1 MNKVE
6 RLKLLASAIAG
17 DFKSLRLKLGNTDE
31 LVTDDKTSAVN
42 AINEIVGSSK
52 EIKDAMKQFS
62 ENLGFDKEI
71 TKVNNVSVNLF
82 EMLIPFIKDKL
93 AEENITNVDAEKNT
107 QNCFFAFFDDTIK
120 FQDRNNFSKNK
131 YGIKLK
137 QNAYDTFVKFN
148 VSANNTINVSLPQE
162 INTSQDIELDIYGI
176 LGHYMSDYK
185 IMPYTKYIKQ
195 LNISSDR
202 VIVVNSLE
210 EYENHNS
217 YSSDDDNILV
227 LVKVDFDELS
237 SYESITDSIKRLFKL
252 QNGQNITRYSY
263 GFVNNNLTKYF
274 DFTTRQ
280 WLPLKDLISYD
291 MQYNMMMSIALSKP
305 IASNEITYINE
316 ALFTHTGNYLN
327 KINIIPENS
336 PVLNK
341 FNKTWYQDK
350 FNVILNPE
358 LTKYYNNVTK
368 QWNELP
374 YAFTNQFNY
383 LKNVDDN
390 INIATSENNISIANK
405 TTQTELET
413 DNSSRTISVVDKN
426 KVTNLAELDNCS
438 MLSTSYDTTLVV
450 DKTLNYVL
458 DKHTRTWVE
467 INFNQSQK
475 IKDKITIDFN
485 LTIND
490 TTAPEKIKC
499 RTRVNTFTGYD
510 NKDIFVYDKNN
521 SNLADISSVD
531 YDIYS
536 GNIIV
541 DKTYTYYLNPYTSTW
556 YELPDEVKTK
566 LNNFVN
572 TQYIN
577 VVTRLKEKTNS
588 LNIINLSEDLTD
600 VRNETVYL
608 VNNKEHIKFRADD
621 DYAYNFNDNTL
632 IFTEDLSEYLDIP
645 TQEWKRVTN
654 NYNPSIVYPVCENI
668 VAVIANKV
676 LNTLDYRNPITLT
689 SNNLT
694 EIKNQIK
701 DKEVVINKTNKNL
714 INDSTIDLSKVKF
727 YSMGK
732 SDQGDSNSGINMLQK
747 YSNIKIFNAGS
758 FVTQINNKLAELL
771 NKNNVIAILTKKSV
785 SASHDFEIT
794 YKGKNYQLSQDNFFI
809 NNIENLCQFLSDGD
823 WL

>member
-1 MNKVE
+1 MTRIE

-31 LVTDDKTSAVN
+31 LVTDDKTSAVK
-42 AINEIVGSSK
+42 AINEIAGSSK

-71 TKVNNVSVNLF
+71 TKVNNVSVNPF
-82 EMLIPFIKDKL
+82 EMLVPFIKDKL
-93 AEENITNVDAEKNT
+93 AEEGITNVDAEKNT
-107 QNCFFAFFDDTIK
+107 QNCFFAFFDNTIK
-120 FQDRNNFSKNK
+120 FNQNNNFSKNK

-137 QNAYDTFVKFN
+137 QNAYDNFVKFD
-148 VSANNTINVSLPQE
+148 VSTNNTINVSLPQE

-195 LNISSDR
+195 LNIPLDR
-202 VIVVNSLE
+202 VIIVNNLE
-210 EYENHNS
+210 EHKSRS
-217 YSSDDDNILV
+217 YSSDDDDTLV
-227 LVKVDFDELS
+227 LVKTNLDELS
-237 SYESITDSIKRLFKL
+237 DMTNSIEKLFKL
-252 QNGQNITRYSY
+252 QDGQNITNKSY
-263 GFVNNNLTKYF
+263 GFINQDTTKYF

-280 WLPLKDLISYD
+280 WLPLKDLISSD
-291 MQYNMMMSIALSKP
+291 MQYNIMLSTLPNPIALNNIS
-305 IASNEITYINE
+305 YLNE
-316 ALFTHTGNYLN
+316 AFYAHSNNGFLN
-327 KINIIPENS
+327 QLNIVTENS
-336 PVLNK
+336 TVLNK
-341 FNKTWYQDK
+341 FNNSAFQDK

-374 YAFTNQFNY
+374 YHFKNQFNY
-383 LKNVDDN
+383 LKNVDTN
-390 INIATSENNISIANK
+390 INIATSENNIDVANK

-413 DNSSRTISVVDKN
+413 DSHSRTISVVDKN
-426 KVTNLAELDNCS
+426 KVTNLSELDTCS
-438 MLSTSYDTTLVV
+438 MLSTSYNTTLVV

-458 DKHTRTWVE
+458 DKNTRTWVE
-467 INFNQSQK
+467 INSEQSQK
-475 IKDKITIDFN
+475 IKDKVTIDFS

-490 TTAPEKIKC
+490 TTAAEKIKC
-499 RTRVNTFTGYD
+499 RTRVNTFSKSG
-510 NKDIFVYDKNN
+510 NKNILVYDKNN
-521 SNLADISSVD
+521 TDLADIASVNYSI
-531 YDIYS
+531 YD
-536 GNIIV
+536 GDIIV
-541 DKTYTYYLNPYTSTW
+541 DKTYTYYLNPYTSVW
-556 YELPDEVKTK
+556 YELPNEVKTK

-572 TQYIN
+572 TQYTK

-588 LNIINLSEDLTD
+588 LNIINLNEDLTN
-600 VRNETVYL
+600 VRSESVYL
-608 VNNKEHIKFRADD
+608 VSNKENIKFRAND

-645 TQEWKRVTN
+645 TQEWKQVID
-654 NYNPSIVYPVCENI
+654 NYTLSIVYPVCENI
-668 VAVIANKV
+668 VAVITNKV
-676 LNTLDYRNPITLT
+676 LNTLDYRNPVTLT

-701 DKEVVINKTNKNL
+701 DKEVIINKTDKNL

-732 SDQGDSNSGINMLQK
+732 SDQSNSDSTINMLQK

-771 NKNNVIAILTKKSV
+771 NKNNAIAILTKKSV
-785 SASHDFEIT
+785 SASHDFEIA
-794 YKGKNYQLSQDNFFI
+794 YKGKRYQLSQDNFFI
-809 NNIENLCQFLSDGD
+809 NNIENLCQFLGDGD

>member
-1 MNKVE
+1 MTRIE

-31 LVTDDKTSAVN
+31 LVTDDKTSAVK
-42 AINEIVGSSK
+42 AINEVAGSSK
-52 EIKDAMKQFS
+52 EIKDAIKQFS

-71 TKVNNVSVNLF
+71 IKVNNVSVSPF
-82 EMLIPFIKDKL
+82 EMLVPFIKDKL
-93 AEENITNVDAEKNT
+93 AEEGITNVDAEKNT
-107 QNCFFAFFDDTIK
+107 QNCFFAFFDNTIK
-120 FQDRNNFSKNK
+120 FNQNNFSKNK

-137 QNAYDTFVKFN
+137 QNAYDNFVKFD
-148 VSANNTINVSLPQE
+148 VSTNNTINVSLPQE

-195 LNISSDR
+195 LNIPSDR
-202 VIVVNSLE
+202 VIIVNNLE
-210 EYENHNS
+210 EHKGRS
-217 YSSDDDNILV
+217 YSAGDDDILV
-227 LVKVDFDELS
+227 LIKTNLDELS
-237 SYESITDSIKRLFKL
+237 DMTNSIEKLFKL
-252 QNGQNITRYSY
+252 QDGQNITSKSY
-263 GFVNNNLTKYF
+263 GFINQDATKYF
-274 DFTTRQ
+274 DFTTRE
-280 WLPLKDLISYD
+280 WLPLKDLISSD
-291 MQYNMMMSIALSKP
+291 MQYNIMLSTLPNPIALNNIS
-305 IASNEITYINE
+305 YLNE
-316 ALFTHTGNYLN
+316 AFYAHSNNGFLN
-327 KINIIPENS
+327 QLNIVAENS
-336 PVLNK
+336 TVLNK
-341 FNKTWYQDK
+341 FNNSAFQDK

-374 YAFTNQFNY
+374 YHFKNQFDY

-390 INIATSENNISIANK
+390 INIATSENNINVANK

-413 DNSSRTISVVDKN
+413 DSHSRTISVVDKN
-426 KVTNLAELDNCS
+426 KVTNLSELDTCS

-458 DKHTRTWVE
+458 NKNTRTWVE
-467 INFNQSQK
+467 INSEQSQK
-475 IKDKITIDFN
+475 IKDKVTIDFS

-490 TTAPEKIKC
+490 TTAAEKIKC
-499 RTRVNTFTGYD
+499 RTRVNTFSKSGSK
-510 NKDIFVYDKNN
+510 NILVYDKNN
-521 SNLADISSVD
+521 TDLEDIASVNYSI
-531 YDIYS
+531 YD
-536 GNIIV
+536 GDIIV
-541 DKTYTYYLNPYTSTW
+541 DKTYTYYLNPYTSVW
-556 YELPDEVKTK
+556 YELPNEVKTK

-572 TQYIN
+572 TQYTK

-588 LNIINLSEDLTD
+588 LNIINLNEDLTD
-600 VRNETVYL
+600 VRDESVYL
-608 VNNKEHIKFRADD
+608 VSNKENIKFRAND

-632 IFTEDLSEYLDIP
+632 IFTEDLYEYLDIP
-645 TQEWKRVTN
+645 TQEWKQVTN
-654 NYNPSIVYPVCENI
+654 NYTPSIIYPVCENI

-676 LNTLDYRNPITLT
+676 LNTLDYRNPVTLT

-701 DKEVVINKTNKNL
+701 DKEVVINKTDKNL
-714 INDSTIDLSKVKF
+714 ISDSTIDLSKVKF

-732 SDQGDSNSGINMLQK
+732 SDQGNSDFAINMLQK

-758 FVTQINNKLAELL
+758 FVIQINNKLAELL

-794 YKGKNYQLSQDNFFI
+794 YKGKRYQLSQDNFFI
-809 NNIENLCQFLSDGD
+809 SNIENLCQFLGDGD

>member
-1 MNKVE
+1 MTRIE

-31 LVTDDKTSAVN
+31 LVTDDKTSAVK
-42 AINEIVGSSK
+42 AINEVAGSSK

-71 TKVNNVSVNLF
+71 IKVNNVSVNPF
-82 EMLIPFIKDKL
+82 EMLVPFIKDNL
-93 AEENITNVDAEKNT
+93 AEEGITNVDAEKNT
-107 QNCFFAFFDDTIK
+107 QNCFFAFFDNTIK
-120 FQDRNNFSKNK
+120 FNQNNFSKNK

-137 QNAYDTFVKFN
+137 QNAYDNFVKFD
-148 VSANNTINVSLPQE
+148 VSTNNTINVSLPQE

-195 LNISSDR
+195 LNIPSDR
-202 VIVVNSLE
+202 VIIVNNLE
-210 EYENHNS
+210 EHKGRS
-217 YSSDDDNILV
+217 YSAGDDDILV
-227 LVKVDFDELS
+227 LVKTNLDELS
-237 SYESITDSIKRLFKL
+237 DMTNSIEKLFKL
-252 QNGQNITRYSY
+252 QDGQNITNKSY
-263 GFVNNNLTKYF
+263 GFINQDATKYF
-274 DFTTRQ
+274 DFTTRE
-280 WLPLKDLISYD
+280 WLPLKDLISSD
-291 MQYNMMMSIALSKP
+291 MQYNIMLSTLPNPIALNNIS
-305 IASNEITYINE
+305 YLNE
-316 ALFTHTGNYLN
+316 AFYAHSNNGFLN
-327 KINIIPENS
+327 QLNIVAENS
-336 PVLNK
+336 TVLNK
-341 FNKTWYQDK
+341 FNNSAFQDK

-374 YAFTNQFNY
+374 YHFKNQFNY
-383 LKNVDDN
+383 LKNIDDN
-390 INIATSENNISIANK
+390 INIATSENNIDVANK

-413 DNSSRTISVVDKN
+413 DSHSRTISVVDKN
-426 KVTNLAELDNCS
+426 KVTNLSELDTCS

-458 DKHTRTWVE
+458 NKNTRTWVE
-467 INFNQSQK
+467 INSKQSQK
-475 IKDKITIDFN
+475 IKDKVTIDFS

-490 TTAPEKIKC
+490 TTAAEKIKC
-499 RTRVNTFTGYD
+499 RTRVNTFSKSGSK
-510 NKDIFVYDKNN
+510 NILVYDKNN
-521 SNLADISSVD
+521 TDLEDIASVNYSI
-531 YDIYS
+531 YD
-536 GNIIV
+536 GDIIV
-541 DKTYTYYLNPYTSTW
+541 DKTYTYYLNPYTSVW
-556 YELPDEVKTK
+556 YELPNEVKTK

-572 TQYIN
+572 TQYTK

-588 LNIINLSEDLTD
+588 LNIINLNEDLTD
-600 VRNETVYL
+600 VRDESVYL
-608 VNNKEHIKFRADD
+608 VSNKENIKFRAND

-645 TQEWKRVTN
+645 TQEWKQVTN
-654 NYNPSIVYPVCENI
+654 NYTPSIIYPVCENI

-676 LNTLDYRNPITLT
+676 LNALDYRNPVTLT

-701 DKEVVINKTNKNL
+701 DKEVVINKTDKNL
-714 INDSTIDLSKVKF
+714 ISDSTIDLSKVKF

-732 SDQGDSNSGINMLQK
+732 SDQGNSDSAINMLQK

-758 FVTQINNKLAELL
+758 FVIQINNKLAELL

-794 YKGKNYQLSQDNFFI
+794 YKGKRYQLSQDNFFI
-809 NNIENLCQFLSDGD
+809 SNIENLCQFLGDGD

>member
-1 MNKVE
+1 MTRIE

-31 LVTDDKTSAVN
+31 LVTDDKTSAVK
-42 AINEIVGSSK
+42 AINEVAGSSK

-71 TKVNNVSVNLF
+71 TKVNNVSINLF
-82 EMLIPFIKDKL
+82 EMLVPFIKDKL
-93 AEENITNVDAEKNT
+93 AEEGITNVDAEKNT
-107 QNCFFAFFDDTIK
+107 QNCFFAFFDNTIK
-120 FQDRNNFSKNK
+120 FNQNNFSKNK

-137 QNAYDTFVKFN
+137 QNAYDNFVKFD
-148 VSANNTINVSLPQE
+148 VSTNNTINVSLPQE

-195 LNISSDR
+195 LNIPSDR
-202 VIVVNSLE
+202 VIIVNNLE
-210 EYENHNS
+210 EHKSRS
-217 YSSDDDNILV
+217 YSTVDDDTLV
-227 LVKVDFDELS
+227 LVKTNLDELS
-237 SYESITDSIKRLFKL
+237 DMTNSIEKLFKL
-252 QNGQNITRYSY
+252 QDGQNITNKSY
-263 GFVNNNLTKYF
+263 GFINQDATKYF

-280 WLPLKDLISYD
+280 WLPLKDLISSD
-291 MQYNMMMSIALSKP
+291 MQYNIMLSILPNPVDA
-305 IASNEITYINE
+305 NEIKYINE
-316 ALFTHTGNYLN
+316 AWFTHTSELN
-327 KINIIPENS
+327 KINIAAENS
-336 PVLNK
+336 SVLNTILTK
-341 FNKTWYQDK
+341 PLYKDNY
-350 FNVILNPE
+350 NVILNPE

-374 YAFTNQFNY
+374 DNFKNQFDY
-383 LKNVDDN
+383 LKNVDTN
-390 INIATSENNISIANK
+390 INIATSENNIDVANK

-413 DNSSRTISVVDKN
+413 DSHSRTISVVDKN
-426 KVTNLAELDNCS
+426 KITNLSELDTCS

-458 DKHTRTWVE
+458 DKNTRTWVK
-467 INFNQSQK
+467 INSEQSQK
-475 IKDKITIDFN
+475 IKDKVTIDFS

-490 TTAPEKIKC
+490 TTAAEKIKC
-499 RTRVNTFTGYD
+499 RTRVNTFSKSGSK
-510 NKDIFVYDKNN
+510 NILVYDKNN
-521 SNLADISSVD
+521 TDLEDIASVNYSI
-531 YDIYS
+531 YD
-536 GNIIV
+536 GDIIV
-541 DKTYTYYLNPYTSTW
+541 DKTYTYYLNPYTSVW
-556 YELPDEVKTK
+556 YELPNEVKTK

-572 TQYIN
+572 TQYTK

-588 LNIINLSEDLTD
+588 LNIINLNEDLTD
-600 VRNETVYL
+600 VRDESIYL
-608 VNNKEHIKFRADD
+608 VSNKENIKFRAND

-645 TQEWKRVTN
+645 TQEWKQVTN
-654 NYNPSIVYPVCENI
+654 NYTPSIVYPICENI

-676 LNTLDYRNPITLT
+676 LNTLDYRNPVTLT

-694 EIKNQIK
+694 EIKNQIR
-701 DKEVVINKTNKNL
+701 DKEVIINKTNKNL
-714 INDSTIDLSKVKF
+714 INESTIDLSKVKF

-732 SDQGDSNSGINMLQK
+732 SDQGNSDSAINMLQK

-771 NKNNVIAILTKKSV
+771 NKNNTIAILTKKSV
-785 SASHDFEIT
+785 SASHDFEII
-794 YKGKNYQLSQDNFFI
+794 YKGKKYQLSQDNFFI
-809 NNIENLCQFLSDGD
+809 NNIENLCQFIGDGD

>member
-1 MNKVE
+1 MTRIE

-42 AINEIVGSSK
+42 AINEIAGSSK

-71 TKVNNVSVNLF
+71 TKVNNVSVNPF

-93 AEENITNVDAEKNT
+93 AEENITNVDAKKNT
-107 QNCFFAFFDDTIK
+107 KNYFFAFFDNTIK
-120 FQDRNNFSKNK
+120 FYHSINFSKNK

-137 QNAYDTFVKFN
+137 QNAYDKFVKFN

-195 LNISSDR
+195 LNIPSDR
-202 VIVVNSLE
+202 VIIVNSLKE
-210 EYENHNS
+210 HEGHSS
-217 YSSDDDNILV
+217 YSISDDNILV
-227 LVKVDFDELS
+227 LERTNLDELS
-237 SYESITDSIKRLFKL
+237 DMTNSIEKLFKL
-252 QNGQNITRYSY
+252 QDGQNITNKSY
-263 GFVNNNLTKYF
+263 GFINQDVTKYF
-274 DFTTRQ
+274 DFTTRE
-280 WLPLKDLISYD
+280 WLPLKDLISSD
-291 MQYNMMMSIALSKP
+291 MQYNIMLSILPNPVDA
-305 IASNEITYINE
+305 NEIKYINE
-316 ALFTHTGNYLN
+316 AWFAHISGLN
-327 KINIIPENS
+327 KINIAAENS
-336 PVLNK
+336 SVLNTILTK
-341 FNKTWYQDK
+341 PLYKDNY
-350 FNVILNPE
+350 NVILNPE

-374 YAFTNQFNY
+374 DNFKNQFDY
-383 LKNVDDN
+383 LKNVDTN
-390 INIATSENNISIANK
+390 INIATSENNIDVANK
-405 TTQTELET
+405 TTQTILES
-413 DNSSRTISVVDKN
+413 DSHSRTISVVDKN
-426 KVTNLAELDNCS
+426 KITNLSELDNDS
-438 MLSTSYDTTLVV
+438 MLFPTVYTTLVV

-458 DKHTRTWVE
+458 NKNTRTWVE
-467 INFNQSQK
+467 INSEQSQK
-475 IKDKITIDFN
+475 IKDKVTIDFS

-490 TTAPEKIKC
+490 TTAGEKIKC
-499 RTRVNTFTGYD
+499 RTRVNTFSKSGSK
-510 NKDIFVYDKNN
+510 NILVYDKNN
-521 SNLADISSVD
+521 TDLEDIASVKYSI
-531 YDIYS
+531 YD
-536 GNIIV
+536 GDIIV
-541 DKTYTYYLNPYTSTW
+541 DKTYTYYLNPYTSVW
-556 YELPDEVKTK
+556 YELPNEVKTK

-572 TQYIN
+572 TQYTK

-588 LNIINLSEDLTD
+588 LNIINLNEDLTD
-600 VRNETVYL
+600 VRDESVYL
-608 VNNKEHIKFRADD
+608 VSNKENIKFRAND

-645 TQEWKRVTN
+645 TQEWKQVID
-654 NYNPSIVYPVCENI
+654 NYTPSIVYSVCENI

-676 LNTLDYRNPITLT
+676 LNTLDYRNPVTLT

-701 DKEVVINKTNKNL
+701 DKEVVINKTDKNL
-714 INDSTIDLSKVKF
+714 INESTIDLSKVKF

-732 SDQGDSNSGINMLQK
+732 SDQGNSDSAINMLQK

-758 FVTQINNKLAELL
+758 FVIQINNKLAELL
-771 NKNNVIAILTKKSV
+771 NKNNAIAILTKKSV
-785 SASHDFEIT
+785 SASHVSEIA
-794 YKGKNYQLSQDNFFI
+794 YKGKRYQLSQDNFFI
-809 NNIENLCQFLSDGD
+809 NNIENLCQFLGDGD

>member
-1 MNKVE
+1 MTRIE

-31 LVTDDKTSAVN
+31 LVTDDKTSAVK
-42 AINEIVGSSK
+42 AINEVAGSSK

-71 TKVNNVSVNLF
+71 TKVNNVSVNPF
-82 EMLIPFIKDKL
+82 EMLVPFIKDRL
-93 AEENITNVDAEKNT
+93 AEKGITNVDAEKNT
-107 QNCFFAFFDDTIK
+107 QNCFFAFFDNTIK
-120 FQDRNNFSKNK
+120 FNQNNFSKNK

-137 QNAYDTFVKFN
+137 QNAYDNFVKFD
-148 VSANNTINVSLPQE
+148 VSTNNTINVSLPQE

-195 LNISSDR
+195 LNIPSDR
-202 VIVVNSLE
+202 VIIVNNLE
-210 EYENHNS
+210 EHKGRS
-217 YSSDDDNILV
+217 YSSGNDDILV
-227 LVKVDFDELS
+227 LVKTNSDELS
-237 SYESITDSIKRLFKL
+237 NMTNSIEKLFKL
-252 QNGQNITRYSY
+252 QDGQNITNKSY
-263 GFVNNNLTKYF
+263 GFINQDATKYF
-274 DFTTRQ
+274 DFTTRE
-280 WLPLKDLISYD
+280 WLPLKDLISSD
-291 MQYNMMMSIALSKP
+291 MQYNIMLSILPNPVDA
-305 IASNEITYINE
+305 NEIKYINE
-316 ALFTHTGNYLN
+316 AWFTHISGLN
-327 KINIIPENS
+327 KINIAAENS
-336 PVLNK
+336 AILNTILIK
-341 FNKTWYQDK
+341 PLYKDN

-374 YAFTNQFNY
+374 YHFKNQFNY
-383 LKNVDDN
+383 LKDVNTN
-390 INIATSENNISIANK
+390 INIATSENNIDVANK
-405 TTQTELET
+405 TTQTELKT
-413 DNSSRTISVVDKN
+413 DSHSRTISVVDKN
-426 KVTNLAELDNCS
+426 KVTNLSELDNDS
-438 MLSTSYDTTLVV
+438 MLFPSVYTTLVV

-458 DKHTRTWVE
+458 NKNTRTWVE
-467 INFNQSQK
+467 INSEQSQK
-475 IKDKITIDFN
+475 IKDKVTIDFS

-490 TTAPEKIKC
+490 TTAAEKIKC
-499 RTRVNTFTGYD
+499 RTRVNTFSKSGSK
-510 NKDIFVYDKNN
+510 NILVYDKNN
-521 SNLADISSVD
+521 TDLEDIASVNYSI
-531 YDIYS
+531 YD
-536 GNIIV
+536 GDIIV
-541 DKTYTYYLNPYTSTW
+541 DKTYTYYLNPYTSVW
-556 YELPDEVKTK
+556 YELPNEVKTK

-572 TQYIN
+572 TQYTK

-588 LNIINLSEDLTD
+588 LNIINLNEDLTD
-600 VRNETVYL
+600 VRDESVYL
-608 VNNKEHIKFRADD
+608 VSNKENIKFRAND

-645 TQEWKRVTN
+645 TQEWKQVAN
-654 NYNPSIVYPVCENI
+654 NYTPSIIYPVCENI

-676 LNTLDYRNPITLT
+676 LNTLDYRNPVTLT

-701 DKEVVINKTNKNL
+701 NKEVVINKTDKNL
-714 INDSTIDLSKVKF
+714 ISDSTIDLSKVKF

-732 SDQGDSNSGINMLQK
+732 SDQGNSDSAINMLQK

-758 FVTQINNKLAELL
+758 FVIQINNKLAELL

-794 YKGKNYQLSQDNFFI
+794 YKGKKYQLSQDNFFI
-809 NNIENLCQFLSDGD
+809 NNIENLCQFIGDGD

>member
-1 MNKVE
+1 MTRIE

-31 LVTDDKTSAVN
+31 LVTDNKTSAVN
-42 AINEIVGSSK
+42 AINEVAGSSK

-62 ENLGFDKEI
+62 ETLGFDKEI
-71 TKVNNVSVNLF
+71 TKVNNVSANPF

-107 QNCFFAFFDDTIK
+107 KNCFFAFFDNTIK

-137 QNAYDTFVKFN
+137 QNAYDAFVKFN

-195 LNISSDR
+195 LNIPSDR
-202 VIVVNSLE
+202 VIIVNNLE
-210 EYENHNS
+210 EHKG
-217 YSSDDDNILV
+217 YSPYSTSNDILV
-227 LVKVDFDELS
+227 LVKIDSDELS
-237 SYESITDSIKRLFKL
+237 NITNSIKKLFKL
-252 QNGQNITRYSY
+252 QDGQNITDKSY
-263 GFVNNNLTKYF
+263 GFINQNATKYF

-280 WLPLKDLISYD
+280 WLPLKDLISSD
-291 MQYNMMMSIALSKP
+291 MQYNIMLSILPKP
-305 IASNEITYINE
+305 IESNNISYLNE
-316 ALFTHTGNYLN
+316 AFYTHSGNGFLN
-327 KINIIPENS
+327 QLNIVAENS

-341 FNKTWYQDK
+341 FNNLAFQDK

-374 YAFTNQFNY
+374 YHFANQFNY
-383 LKNVDDN
+383 LKNVDTN
-390 INIATSENNISIANK
+390 INIATSENNIDVANK
-405 TTQTELET
+405 TTQTKLEA
-413 DNSSRTISVVDKN
+413 DSHSRTISVVDKN
-426 KVTNLAELDNCS
+426 KVTNLSELDTCS

-458 DKHTRTWVE
+458 NKNTRTWVE
-467 INFNQSQK
+467 INSEQSQK

-490 TTAPEKIKC
+490 TTAPEEIKC
-499 RTRVNTFTGYD
+499 RTHVNTFSGSGSK
-510 NKDIFVYDKNN
+510 NILVYDKDN
-521 SNLADISSVD
+521 SELADIASVQ
-531 YDIYS
+531 YSIYNGDIV
-536 GNIIV
+536 I
-541 DKTYTYYLNPYTSTW
+541 DKTYTYYLNPYTSVW
-556 YELPDEVKTK
+556 YELPNEVKTK

-572 TQYIN
+572 TQYTK

-588 LNIINLSEDLTD
+588 LNIINLNEDLTD
-600 VRNETVYL
+600 VRSESIYL
-608 VNNKEHIKFRADD
+608 VSNKENIKFRAND

-645 TQEWKRVTN
+645 TQEWKQVTN
-654 NYNPSIVYPVCENI
+654 NYTPSIIYPVCENI
-668 VAVIANKV
+668 VAVITNKV
-676 LNTLDYRNPITLT
+676 LNRLDYRNPVTLT

-701 DKEVVINKTNKNL
+701 DKEVVINKTGKNL
-714 INDSTIDLSKVKF
+714 INESTIDLSKVKF

-732 SDQGDSNSGINMLQK
+732 SDQGNSDSIINMLQK

-758 FVTQINNKLAELL
+758 FVIQINNKLAELL
-771 NKNNVIAILTKKSV
+771 NKNNTIAILTKKSV
-785 SASHDFEIT
+785 SASHDFEIA
-794 YKGKNYQLSQDNFFI
+794 YKGKRYQLSQDNFFI
-809 NNIENLCQFLSDGD
+809 NNIENLCQFIGDGD

>member
-1 MNKVE
+1 MTRIE

-42 AINEIVGSSK
+42 AINEVAGSSK

-71 TKVNNVSVNLF
+71 TKVNNVSINPF
-82 EMLIPFIKDKL
+82 EILVLFIKDKL
-93 AEENITNVDAEKNT
+93 AEEGITNVDAEKNT
-107 QNCFFAFFDDTIK
+107 QNCFFAFFDNTIK
-120 FQDRNNFSKNK
+120 FNQNNFSKSK

-137 QNAYDTFVKFN
+137 QDNYNSFVSFN
-148 VSANNTINVSLPQE
+148 VINNNSVTINLPQE
-162 INTSQDIELDIYGI
+162 INSSKDIELDIYGI
-176 LGHYMSDYK
+176 LGHYISDYK
-185 IMPYTKYIKQ
+185 IMSYTKYIKQ
-195 LNISSDR
+195 LNIPSNK
-202 VIVVNSLE
+202 VTIVNSLE
-210 EYENHNS
+210 EHEGRS
-217 YSSDDDNILV
+217 YSTGDDNILV
-227 LVKVDFDELS
+227 LVKTNLDELS
-237 SYESITDSIKRLFKL
+237 DMTNSIEKLFKL
-252 QNGQNITRYSY
+252 QDGQNITNKSY
-263 GFVNNNLTKYF
+263 GFINQNATKYF

-280 WLPLKDLISYD
+280 WLPLKDLISSD
-291 MQYNMMMSIALSKP
+291 MQYNIMLSTLPNPIALNNIS
-305 IASNEITYINE
+305 YLNE
-316 ALFTHTGNYLN
+316 AFYAHSNNGFLN
-327 KINIIPENS
+327 QLNIVAENS
-336 PVLNK
+336 TVLNK
-341 FNKTWYQDK
+341 FNNSAFQYK

-374 YAFTNQFNY
+374 YHFKNQFNY
-383 LKNVDDN
+383 LKNVDTN
-390 INIATSENNISIANK
+390 INIATSENNIDVANK

-413 DNSSRTISVVDKN
+413 DSHSRTISVVDKN
-426 KVTNLAELDNCS
+426 KVTNLSELDTCS
-438 MLSTSYDTTLVV
+438 MLSTSYNTTLVV

-458 DKHTRTWVE
+458 DKNTRTWVE
-467 INFNQSQK
+467 INSEQSQK
-475 IKDKITIDFN
+475 IKDKVTIDFS

-499 RTRVNTFTGYD
+499 RTHVNTFSGSG
-510 NKDIFVYDKNN
+510 NKNILVYDKNN
-521 SNLADISSVD
+521 TDLADIASINYS
-531 YDIYS
+531 IYN
-536 GNIIV
+536 GDIIV
-541 DKTYTYYLNPYTSTW
+541 DKTYTYYLNPYTSVW
-556 YELPDEVKTK
+556 YELPNEVKTK

-572 TQYIN
+572 TQYTK
-577 VVTRLKEKTNS
+577 VVTKLKEKTNS
-588 LNIINLSEDLTD
+588 LNIINLNEDLTD
-600 VRNETVYL
+600 VRGESVYL
-608 VNNKEHIKFRADD
+608 VSNKENIKFRAND

-645 TQEWKRVTN
+645 TQEWKQVAN
-654 NYNPSIVYPVCENI
+654 NYTPSIIYPVCENI
-668 VAVIANKV
+668 VAVITNKV
-676 LNTLDYRNPITLT
+676 LNTLDYRNPVTLT

-714 INDSTIDLSKVKF
+714 ISDSIIDLSKVKF

-732 SDQGDSNSGINMLQK
+732 LDQDNSDSAINMLQK

-758 FVTQINNKLAELL
+758 FVIQINNKLAELL

-794 YKGKNYQLSQDNFFI
+794 YKGKRYQLSQDNFFI
-809 NNIENLCQFLSDGD
+809 NNIENLCQFIGDGD

>member
-1 MNKVE
+1 MTRIE

-31 LVTDDKTSAVN
+31 LVTDDKTSAVK
-42 AINEIVGSSK
+42 AINEVAGSSK

-71 TKVNNVSVNLF
+71 TKVNNVSINPF
-82 EMLIPFIKDKL
+82 EMLVPFIKDKL
-93 AEENITNVDAEKNT
+93 AEEGITNVDAKKNT

-120 FQDRNNFSKNK
+120 FNQNNFSKNK

-137 QNAYDTFVKFN
+137 QNAYDNFVKFD
-148 VSANNTINVSLPQE
+148 VSTNNTINVSLPQE

-195 LNISSDR
+195 LNIPSDR
-202 VIVVNSLE
+202 VIIVNNLE
-210 EYENHNS
+210 EHKGRS
-217 YSSDDDNILV
+217 YSTGNDDILV
-227 LVKVDFDELS
+227 LVKTNSDELS
-237 SYESITDSIKRLFKL
+237 DMTNSIEKLFKL
-252 QNGQNITRYSY
+252 QDGQNITNKSY
-263 GFVNNNLTKYF
+263 GFINQDATKYF
-274 DFTTRQ
+274 DFTTRE
-280 WLPLKDLISYD
+280 WLPLKDLISSD
-291 MQYNMMMSIALSKP
+291 MQYNIMLSTLPNPIALNNIS
-305 IASNEITYINE
+305 YLNE
-316 ALFTHTGNYLN
+316 AFYTHSGNGFLN
-327 KINIIPENS
+327 QLNIVAENS
-336 PVLNK
+336 TVLNK
-341 FNKTWYQDK
+341 FNNSAFQDK

-374 YAFTNQFNY
+374 YHFKNQFDY

-390 INIATSENNISIANK
+390 INIATSENNIDVANK

-413 DNSSRTISVVDKN
+413 DSHSRTISVVDKN
-426 KVTNLAELDNCS
+426 KITNLSELDTCS
-438 MLSTSYDTTLVV
+438 MLSTSYNTTLVV

-458 DKHTRTWVE
+458 DKNTRTWVE
-467 INFNQSQK
+467 INSKQSQK
-475 IKDKITIDFN
+475 IKDKVTIDFS

-490 TTAPEKIKC
+490 ITSPEKIKC
-499 RTRVNTFTGYD
+499 RTRVNTFSKSG
-510 NKDIFVYDKNN
+510 NKNILVYDKNN
-521 SNLADISSVD
+521 TDLADIASVNYSI
-531 YDIYS
+531 YD
-536 GNIIV
+536 GDIIV
-541 DKTYTYYLNPYTSTW
+541 DKTYTYYLNPYTSVW

-572 TQYIN
+572 TQYTK

-588 LNIINLSEDLTD
+588 LNIINLNEDLTD
-600 VRNETVYL
+600 VRSESVYL
-608 VNNKEHIKFRADD
+608 VSNKENIKFRANN
-621 DYAYNFNDNTL
+621 DYAYDFNSNTL

-645 TQEWKRVTN
+645 TQEWKQVID
-654 NYNPSIVYPVCENI
+654 NYTPSIVYSVCENI
-668 VAVIANKV
+668 VAVITNKV
-676 LNTLDYRNPITLT
+676 LNTLDYRNPVTLT

-694 EIKNQIK
+694 EIKNQIR
-701 DKEVVINKTNKNL
+701 DKEVIINKTDKNL

-732 SDQGDSNSGINMLQK
+732 SDQGNSDSAINMLQK

-758 FVTQINNKLAELL
+758 FVIRINNKLAELL
-771 NKNNVIAILTKKSV
+771 NKNNAIAILTKKSV
-785 SASHDFEIT
+785 SASHDFEIA
-794 YKGKNYQLSQDNFFI
+794 YKGKRYQLSQDNFFI
-809 NNIENLCQFLSDGD
+809 NNIENLCQFISDGD

>member
-1 MNKVE
+1 MTRIE

-42 AINEIVGSSK
+42 AINEVAGSSK

-71 TKVNNVSVNLF
+71 TKVNNISVNPF
-82 EMLIPFIKDKL
+82 EMLVPFIKDKL

-107 QNCFFAFFDDTIK
+107 QNYFFVFFNNTIK
-120 FQDRNNFSKNK
+120 IQHGNNFSKNK

-137 QNAYDTFVKFN
+137 QNAYDKFVKFDVSTNN
-148 VSANNTINVSLPQE
+148 VINISLPQE

-185 IMPYTKYIKQ
+185 IMSYTKYIKQ
-195 LNISSDR
+195 LNIPSDR
-202 VIVVNSLE
+202 VIIVNNLE
-210 EYENHNS
+210 EHKGLS
-217 YSSDDDNILV
+217 YPTGDNDILV
-227 LVKVDFDELS
+227 LVKIDSDELS
-237 SYESITDSIKRLFKL
+237 DMTNSIEKLFKL
-252 QNGQNITRYSY
+252 QDGQNITNKSY
-263 GFVNNNLTKYF
+263 GFINQDATKYF
-274 DFTTRQ
+274 DFTTRE
-280 WLPLKDLISYD
+280 WLPLKDLISSD
-291 MQYNMMMSIALSKP
+291 MQYNIMLSTLP
-305 IASNEITYINE
+305 NPVDANEIKYINE
-316 ALFTHTGNYLN
+316 AWFTHTSGLN
-327 KINIIPENS
+327 KINIATENS
-336 PVLNK
+336 AILNTILTK
-341 FNKTWYQDK
+341 PLYKDNFGI
-350 FNVILNPE
+350 ILNPE

-374 YAFTNQFNY
+374 NNFKNQFNY
-383 LKNVDDN
+383 LKNVDTN
-390 INIATSENNISIANK
+390 INIATSENNIDVANK

-413 DNSSRTISVVDKN
+413 DSHSRTISVVDKN
-426 KVTNLAELDNCS
+426 KVTNLSELDTCS

-458 DKHTRTWVE
+458 DKNTRTWVE
-467 INFNQSQK
+467 INSEQSQK
-475 IKDKITIDFN
+475 IKDKVTIDFS

-499 RTRVNTFTGYD
+499 RARVNTFSGSGSK
-510 NKDIFVYDKNN
+510 NILVYDKNN
-521 SNLADISSVD
+521 TDLADIASVNYSI
-531 YDIYS
+531 YD
-536 GNIIV
+536 GDIIV
-541 DKTYTYYLNPYTSTW
+541 DKTYTYYLNPYTSVW
-556 YELPDEVKTK
+556 YELPNEVKTK

-572 TQYIN
+572 TQYTK

-588 LNIINLSEDLTD
+588 LNIINLNEDLTD
-600 VRNETVYL
+600 VRDESVYL
-608 VNNKEHIKFRADD
+608 VSNKENIKFRAND

-645 TQEWKRVTN
+645 TQEWKQVID
-654 NYNPSIVYPVCENI
+654 NYTSSIVYPVCENI
-668 VAVIANKV
+668 VAVITNKV
-676 LNTLDYRNPITLT
+676 LNTLDYRNPVTLT
-689 SNNLT
+689 NNNLT
-694 EIKNQIK
+694 EIENQIK
-701 DKEVVINKTNKNL
+701 DKEVVINKTDKNL
-714 INDSTIDLSKVKF
+714 ISDSTIDLSKVKF

-732 SDQGDSNSGINMLQK
+732 SDQGNSDSAINMLQK

-758 FVTQINNKLAELL
+758 FVIQINNKLAELL

-794 YKGKNYQLSQDNFFI
+794 YKGKRYQLSQDNFFI
-809 NNIENLCQFLSDGD
+809 SNIENLCQFLGDGD

>member
-1 MNKVE
+1 MTRIE

-42 AINEIVGSSK
+42 AINEVAGSSK

-71 TKVNNVSVNLF
+71 TKVNNVSVNPF
-82 EMLIPFIKDKL
+82 EMLVLFIKDKL
-93 AEENITNVDAEKNT
+93 AEEGITNVDAEKNT
-107 QNCFFAFFDDTIK
+107 QNCFFAFFDNTIK
-120 FQDRNNFSKNK
+120 FNQNNFSKSK

-137 QNAYDTFVKFN
+137 QDNYNSFVSFN
-148 VSANNTINVSLPQE
+148 VINNNSVTINLPQE
-162 INTSQDIELDIYGI
+162 INSSKDIELDIYGI

-185 IMPYTKYIKQ
+185 IMSYTKYIKQ
-195 LNISSDR
+195 LNIPSDR
-202 VIVVNSLE
+202 VIIVNNLE
-210 EYENHNS
+210 EHKGRS
-217 YSSDDDNILV
+217 YSTGDDDILV
-227 LVKVDFDELS
+227 LVKTNLDELS
-237 SYESITDSIKRLFKL
+237 DMTNSIEKLFKL
-252 QNGQNITRYSY
+252 QDGQNITNKSY
-263 GFVNNNLTKYF
+263 GFINQDATKYF

-280 WLPLKDLISYD
+280 WLPLKDLISSD
-291 MQYNMMMSIALSKP
+291 MQYNIMLSTLPNPIALNNIS
-305 IASNEITYINE
+305 YLNE
-316 ALFTHTGNYLN
+316 AFYAHSNNGFLN
-327 KINIIPENS
+327 QLNIVAENS
-336 PVLNK
+336 TVLNK
-341 FNKTWYQDK
+341 FNNSAFQDK

-374 YAFTNQFNY
+374 YHFKNQFNY
-383 LKNVDDN
+383 LKNVDTN
-390 INIATSENNISIANK
+390 INIATSENNIDVANK

-413 DNSSRTISVVDKN
+413 DSHSRTISVIDKN
-426 KVTNLAELDNCS
+426 KVTNLSELDTCS
-438 MLSTSYDTTLVV
+438 MLSTSYNTTLVV

-458 DKHTRTWVE
+458 DKNTRTWVE
-467 INFNQSQK
+467 INSEQSQK
-475 IKDKITIDFN
+475 IKDKVTIDFS

-490 TTAPEKIKC
+490 TTAAEKIKC
-499 RTRVNTFTGYD
+499 RTRVNTFSKSG
-510 NKDIFVYDKNN
+510 NKNILVYDKNN
-521 SNLADISSVD
+521 TDLEDIASVNYSI
-531 YDIYS
+531 YD
-536 GNIIV
+536 GDIIV
-541 DKTYTYYLNPYTSTW
+541 DKTYTYYLNPYTSVW
-556 YELPDEVKTK
+556 YELPNEVKTK

-572 TQYIN
+572 TQYTKI
-577 VVTRLKEKTNS
+577 VTRLKEKTNS
-588 LNIINLSEDLTD
+588 LNIINLNEDLTD
-600 VRNETVYL
+600 VRSESVYL
-608 VNNKEHIKFRADD
+608 VSNKENIKFRANN
-621 DYAYNFNDNTL
+621 DYAYNFNNNTL

-645 TQEWKRVTN
+645 TQEWKQVAN
-654 NYNPSIVYPVCENI
+654 NYTPSIVYPVCENI

-676 LNTLDYRNPITLT
+676 LNTLDYRNPVTLT

-701 DKEVVINKTNKNL
+701 DKEVVINKTDKNL
-714 INDSTIDLSKVKF
+714 ISDSTIDLSKVKF

-732 SDQGDSNSGINMLQK
+732 SDQGNSDSAINMLQK

-794 YKGKNYQLSQDNFFI
+794 YKGKRYQLSQDNFFI
-809 NNIENLCQFLSDGD
+809 SNIENLCQFLGDGD

>member
-1 MNKVE
+1 MTRIE

-31 LVTDDKTSAVN
+31 LVTDDKTSAVK
-42 AINEIVGSSK
+42 AINEVAGSSK

-71 TKVNNVSVNLF
+71 TKVNNVSVNPF
-82 EMLIPFIKDKL
+82 EMLVPFIKDKL
-93 AEENITNVDAEKNT
+93 AEGGITNVDAEKNT
-107 QNCFFAFFDDTIK
+107 QNCFFAFFDNTIK
-120 FQDRNNFSKNK
+120 FNQNNFSKSK

-137 QNAYDTFVKFN
+137 QDNYNSFVSFN
-148 VSANNTINVSLPQE
+148 VINNNSVTINLPQE
-162 INTSQDIELDIYGI
+162 INSSKDIELDIYGI

-185 IMPYTKYIKQ
+185 IMSYTKYIKQ
-195 LNISSDR
+195 LNIPSDK
-202 VIVVNSLE
+202 VVVVDSLE
-210 EYENHNS
+210 EHENRS
-217 YSSDDDNILV
+217 YSSDSNNILV
-227 LVKVDFDELS
+227 FVKANFDELNNN
-237 SYESITDSIKRLFKL
+237 ITDSIKKLFKL
-252 QNGQNITRYSY
+252 QDNQNITTYSY
-263 GFVNNNLTKYF
+263 GFINNNLTKYF

-280 WLPLKDLISYD
+280 WLPLKDLISSD
-291 MQYNMMMSIALSKP
+291 MQYNIMINTLQVPVEPYNVA
-305 IASNEITYINE
+305 YINE
-316 ALFTHTGNYLN
+316 ALFSHANDLV
-327 KINIIPENS
+327 KINIAAENS
-336 PVLNK
+336 TILN
-341 FNKTWYQDK
+341 TLSAQRYQDN

-368 QWNELP
+368 KWNKLSNEQK
-374 YAFTNQFNY
+374 NKFNY
-383 LKNVDDN
+383 LKNVDNN
-390 INIATSENNISIANK
+390 INIATSENNIDVANK
-405 TTQTELET
+405 TTQTELES
-413 DNSSRTISVVDKN
+413 DSHSRTISVVDKN
-426 KVTNLAELDNCS
+426 KVTNLSELDTCS

-458 DKHTRTWVE
+458 DKNTRTWVE
-467 INFNQSQK
+467 INFEQSQK

-499 RTRVNTFTGYD
+499 KTHVNTFSGSSSK
-510 NKDIFVYDKNN
+510 NILVYDKNN
-521 SNLADISSVD
+521 TDLADIASVKYNI
-531 YDIYS
+531 YD
-536 GNIIV
+536 GDIIV
-541 DKTYTYYLNPYTSTW
+541 DKTYTYYLNPYTSVW
-556 YELPDEVKTK
+556 YELPNEVKTK

-572 TQYIN
+572 TQYTK

-588 LNIINLSEDLTD
+588 LNIINLNEDLTD
-600 VRNETVYL
+600 VRDESVYL
-608 VNNKEHIKFRADD
+608 VSNKENIKFRAND

-645 TQEWKRVTN
+645 TQEWKQVAN
-654 NYNPSIVYPVCENI
+654 NYTPSIVYPVCENI

-676 LNTLDYRNPITLT
+676 LNTLDYRNPVTLT

-701 DKEVVINKTNKNL
+701 DKEVVINKTDKNL
-714 INDSTIDLSKVKF
+714 ISDSTIDLSKVKF

-732 SDQGDSNSGINMLQK
+732 SDQGNSDSAINMLQK

-758 FVTQINNKLAELL
+758 FVIQINNKLAELL

-794 YKGKNYQLSQDNFFI
+794 YKGKRYQLSQDNFFI
-809 NNIENLCQFLSDGD
+809 NNIENLCQFLGDGD